1 MEKEEEESIEGGKGC
16 GGQHVRSLPRHFVTS
31 TQLRRLGHPSKTVL
45 TLSFCSAA
53 NIPVFARDARSSPR
67 LIVSCRWYLPA
78 RPITDPALHTRRGAN
93 DSEEEKE
100 EMEEKK
106 KEKEEEVKRAEL
118 QLQLSSQVGMRA
130 GEDKACR
137 VGQPAEQSG
146 TTMQLTDGER

>member
-1 MEKEEEESIEGGKGC
+1 MRQRGVKAVKGGTRT
-16 GGQHVRSLPRHFVTS
+16 RSATPLCHLLGRGDAIATTWPSVKKRAL
-31 TQLRRLGHPSKTVL
+31 LR
-45 TLSFCSAA
+45 SAA
-53 NIPVFARDARSSPR
+53 NIPMFAPPSPL

-93 DSEEEKE
+93 DS
-100 EMEEKK
+100 
-106 KEKEEEVKRAEL
+106 KEEEEEEERAEL

-137 VGQPAEQSG
+137 VGQPARQSG

>member
-1 MEKEEEESIEGGKGC
+1 MRQRGVKAVKGGTRT
-16 GGQHVRSLPRHFVTS
+16 RSATPLCHLLGRGDAIATTWPSVKKRAL
-31 TQLRRLGHPSKTVL
+31 LR
-45 TLSFCSAA
+45 SAA
-53 NIPVFARDARSSPR
+53 NIPMFAPPSPL

-93 DSEEEKE
+93 DSKEEEEEEEKE
-100 EMEEKK
+100 E
-106 KEKEEEVKRAEL
+106 RAEL

-137 VGQPAEQSG
+137 VGQPARQSG

>member
-1 MEKEEEESIEGGKGC
+1 MRQRGVKAAKGGTRT
-16 GGQHVRSLPRHFVTS
+16 RSATPLCHLLGRGDAIATTWPSVKKRAL
-31 TQLRRLGHPSKTVL
+31 LR
-45 TLSFCSAA
+45 SAA
-53 NIPVFARDARSSPR
+53 NIPMFAPPSPL

-93 DSEEEKE
+93 DSKEEEEEEEKE
-100 EMEEKK
+100 E
-106 KEKEEEVKRAEL
+106 RAEL

-137 VGQPAEQSG
+137 VGQPARQSG

>member
-1 MEKEEEESIEGGKGC
+1 MRQRGVKAVKGGTRT
-16 GGQHVRSLPRHFVTS
+16 RSATPLCHLLGRGDAIATTWPSVKKRAL
-31 TQLRRLGHPSKTVL
+31 LR
-45 TLSFCSAA
+45 SAA
-53 NIPVFARDARSSPR
+53 NIPMFAPPSPL

-93 DSEEEKE
+93 DMKEEEEEEEKE
-100 EMEEKK
+100 E
-106 KEKEEEVKRAEL
+106 RAEL

-137 VGQPAEQSG
+137 VGQPARQSG

>member
-1 MEKEEEESIEGGKGC
+1 MKAAKGGTRT
-16 GGQHVRSLPRHFVTS
+16 RSATPLCHLLGRGDAIATTWPSVKKRAL
-31 TQLRRLGHPSKTVL
+31 LR
-45 TLSFCSAA
+45 SAA
-53 NIPVFARDARSSPR
+53 NIPMFAPPSPL

-93 DSEEEKE
+93 DSKEEEEEEEKE
-100 EMEEKK
+100 E
-106 KEKEEEVKRAEL
+106 RAEL

-137 VGQPAEQSG
+137 VGQPARQSG

>member
-1 MEKEEEESIEGGKGC
+1 MRQGGVKAAKGGTRTRSATPLC
-16 GGQHVRSLPRHFVTS
+16 HLLGRGGAIATTWPSVKKRAL
-31 TQLRRLGHPSKTVL
+31 LR
-45 TLSFCSAA
+45 SAA
-53 NIPVFARDARSSPR
+53 NIPMFAPPSPL

-93 DSEEEKE
+93 DSKEEEEEEEKE
-100 EMEEKK
+100 E
-106 KEKEEEVKRAEL
+106 RAEL

-137 VGQPAEQSG
+137 VGQPARQSG